1 MIKKHHSPDFTTLKI
16 DINAHEESMYKWWD
30 ALQKTRIAEWVLLL
44 TLACWGVPETELHFK
59 VTGFIIGAAFF
70 LAKFSVL
77 AKRHTYSTKTEHK
90 FLNQLQQSKMSDEE
104 RSFLHQQLHSIRRKR
119 SFLGNFFIIKKTWK
133 IITAYAFF
141 SFSFIKVVFPF
152 FNVPI
157 F

>member
-1 MIKKHHSPDFTTLKI
+1 MIEKQYSTNFMSLKKDI
-16 DINAHEESMYKWWD
+16 DAHEKSMYKWWD

-44 TLACWGVPETELHFK
+44 TLACWGVPDTALHFK

-70 LAKFSVL
+70 LEKFNAF
-77 AKRHTYSTKTEHK
+77 AKRSDYSTRKESE
-90 FLNQLQQSKMSDEE
+90 FLKQLQQSEISDEE
-104 RSFLHQQLHSIRRKR
+104 RNFLHQQLQAIRKKR
-119 SFLGNFFIIKKTWK
+119 SFFNNLFIIKKTWK